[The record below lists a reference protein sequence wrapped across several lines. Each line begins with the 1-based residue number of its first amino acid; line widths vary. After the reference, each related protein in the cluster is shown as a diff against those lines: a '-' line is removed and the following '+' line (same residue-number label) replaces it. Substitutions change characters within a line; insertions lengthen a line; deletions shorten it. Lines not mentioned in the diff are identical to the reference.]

1 VLIDSLDSVIADGH
15 ANNNMKYM
23 NFDVDPKC
31 IQFIYS
37 ISSEHTRDLERMTKI
52 VGEDCVFELKPI
64 ELADASTVI
73 DLRLKKMGR
82 TLQPLQKQEIMDK
95 FSANS
100 NVLYL
105 KMCIDESYNW
115 SSHDDLSVTRLNKDT
130 PEMIRSLLSKLERY
144 HGYKLVS
151 RAFAYIAATR
161 FGLSEDELVDVLSFD
176 EEVMKDVLQY
186 HTPDPRALP
195 PIVLLRLLLDS
206 GELVTKRNVFKAHR
220 FFFYHNQFKKVIVEQ
235 YMAGDNFTKV
245 HSNLGK
251 FFLKKIDPPGD
262 LTYKGT
268 SSLGFREVVYHL
280 ATGHEFDL
288 TSKILTDLQFLEYKR
303 AILDNASYAALAH
316 LIYEDCEVIFKE
328 TRLANTRLKEVE
340 QLVYFFIDN
349 HYRFYSGA
357 NKNRILP
364 WDPVPQGSMWIT
376 QRHRGSAPIYYSD
389 EKQSW
394 CSFDRSFA
402 NWQRPP
408 SPFLWARQAAPNG
421 YILDKMR
428 LINPQVAAKGLQN
441 KPPGAPAQFKPP
453 SLTAQQPTD
462 TWGLNTEDY
471 TNMMNPETYSF
482 VVPRV
487 VAVNDLCLFRPPIPY
502 LFNEIRRS
510 MIFTRAANSIEG
522 LLPSAPFD

>member
-1 VLIDSLDSVIADGH
+1 VLIDSLDSVTTDG
-15 ANNNMKYM
+15 NNNNRMKYM
-23 NFDVDPKC
+23 DFEVDPKYV
-31 IQFIYS
+31 QYIYS
-37 ISSEHTRDLERMTKI
+37 ISSEYTRDIEKMTDI
-52 VGEDCVFELKPI
+52 VSKECVFELKPI

-161 FGLSEDELVDVLSFD
+161 FGLSEDELIDVLSFD

-206 GELVTKRNVFKAHR
+206 GELVTKRNVLKAHR
-220 FFFYHNQFKKVIVEQ
+220 FFFYHNQFKEVIAQQ
-235 YMAGDNFTKV
+235 YMAGDDFTKV

-251 FFLKKIDPPGD
+251 FFLKKIDPTGG

-268 SSLGFREVVYHL
+268 SSLGFSEVVYHL

-288 TSKILTDLQFLEYKR
+288 AASIITDLHYLEHRRYFM
-303 AILDNASYAALAH
+303 DNAAYAVFSHGLYKDFELLLREAN
-316 LIYEDCEVIFKE
+316 
-328 TRLANTRLKEVE
+328 LANVRLKEVE
-340 QLVYFFIDN
+340 QLACFFID
-349 HYRFYSGA
+349 YRSQFYGGR
-357 NKNRILP
+357 NRNRISP
-364 WDPVPQGSMWIT
+364 WDPVPQGSMWTT
-376 QRHRGSAPIYYSD
+376 QRYRGSGPLHYSD
-389 EKQSW
+389 EKQW
-394 CSFDRSFA
+394 CCFDRTFA
-402 NWQRPP
+402 NWQKPP
-408 SPFLWARQAAPNG
+408 NPFLWIRTAPPNG
-421 YILDKMR
+421 YILEKTR
-428 LINPQVAAKGLQN
+428 LANPQTAMKALQN
-441 KPPGAPAQFKPP
+441 PKPGGPPQFKPP
-453 SLTAQQPTD
+453 SLTAQLPTD
-462 TWGLNTEDY
+462 VWGLTTDDY
-471 TNMMNPETYSF
+471 SNMMNSDNYSF
-482 VVPRV
+482 VAPRIA
-487 VAVNDLCLFRPPIPY
+487 AVNDLCLFRPPIPY
-502 LFNEIRRS
+502 LFNEIRKS
-510 MIFTRAANSIEG
+510 NVFTRGSTIENYMG
-522 LLPSAPFD
+522 NPFD